1 MSKEQKIKVLRVQP
15 NLPPD
20 VVYLDNE
27 LHALQAAVGGLIEI
41 IPLVIGTCL
50 LLNEEGKLI
59 GLEPNRRLG
68 QDVLVGVFY
77 IVGSDDSIGDLT
89 SLPEDKISKYS
100 KVFFFPETITA
111 EEVED
116 SIRVEFYTF

>member
-1 MSKEQKIKVLRVQP
+1 MSKEQKIRVLRVQP

-41 IPLVIGTCL
+41 INLEAGTCL

-59 GLEPNRRLG
+59 GLEGNRRFG

-77 IVGSDDSIGDLT
+77 IIGSDDSNGDLT